1 MNWHTDGA
9 FVTAEGEMTSEQVAM
24 HIGLYGFV
32 DLLTEAIA
40 RLVAIGWMSDS
51 QCDPETLAKHSRDSR
66 ERIAIPST
74 NQSRE
79 DHDTCHEPIARD
91 LRSHNS
97 TEHDKTIDDNTNK
110 KEEDPVR
117 WLKTKGWQG
126 MTADKI
132 AELSKAYPSVDVP
145 TELLRMNEWLKAN
158 PSKAR
163 KRQWMRFITNWIG
176 RSNDTARP
184 AISARATESASW
196 GQEAS
201 SNG

>member
-9 FVTAEGEMTSEQVAM
+9 FVTAEGEMTTEQVAM

-51 QCDPETLAKHSRDSR
+51 QCDPDTLARHSRDSR

-79 DHDTCHEPIARD
+79 DHDTCHESIARD

-97 TEHDKTIDDNTNK
+97 TEHDKT
-110 KEEDPVR
+110 KEDSTKEKEDTVR

-126 MTADKI
+126 MTAVKI
-132 AELSKAYPSVDVP
+132 AELSKAYPSVDVS

-176 RSNDTARP
+176 RSNDSTRPTVVARP
-184 AISARATESASW
+184 THSASW
-196 GQEAS
+196 GEEAS
-201 SNG
+201 T